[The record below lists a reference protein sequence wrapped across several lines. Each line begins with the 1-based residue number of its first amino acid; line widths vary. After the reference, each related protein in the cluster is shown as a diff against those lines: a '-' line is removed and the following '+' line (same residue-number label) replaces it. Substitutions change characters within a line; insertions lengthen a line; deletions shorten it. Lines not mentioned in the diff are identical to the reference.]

1 MAKGKRKLDSKS
13 FAQQKRHRR
22 QWVTFIRM
30 CRYGVNSLGRNA
42 WLTIAATAIMT
53 ITLLVILLSLVSRNI
68 LIDTS
73 SRISDDI
80 KMSIY
85 LKIDT
90 PDDTVRTV
98 ASQVRALS
106 TVTNVTVDSPSD
118 AQGRIAEDNSSDIS
132 YLEAIKEMNSQLP
145 WTINVQVMDI
155 NDTQQLRDYVAN
167 SDLVLEYSSRPPTFA
182 GERRDTIDAI
192 GSAVQF
198 AQVAGLII
206 GGVFVAISMLII
218 FNTIRMAIFNRRE
231 EIQMMKLIGAEKAFI
246 RGPFLVE
253 AMMYGFFAAIVASV
267 GGYALLY
274 FIAPTLQ
281 SNDIN
286 IQPTIDLMTFYGGFV
301 LLGMILVGAI
311 IGIISSLLAT
321 RRYLKI

>member
-1 MAKGKRKLDSKS
+1 MAKSKRKLDSKA

-53 ITLLVILLSLVSRNI
+53 ITLLVIFLSLVSRNI

-73 SRISDDI
+73 SQISGDI
-80 KMSIY
+80 KMSIF
-85 LKIDT
+85 LGIDT
-90 PDDTVRTV
+90 PEQDVDTI
-98 ASQVRALS
+98 ADQVRDLTS
-106 TVTNVTVDSPSD
+106 VTAVTVESPSQ
-118 AQGRIAEDNSSDIS
+118 ARERIASDNSTDAS

-145 WTINVQVMDI
+145 YTVNVQVMDI
-155 NDTQQLRDYVAN
+155 NDTQQLRDYVAD
-167 SDLVLEYSSRPPTFA
+167 SDLVKEHSSRPPTFA
-182 GERRDTIDAI
+182 GERRATIDAI
-192 GSAVQF
+192 ASAVGF
-198 AQVAGLII
+198 AQAAGLIV

-231 EIQMMKLIGAEKAFI
+231 EIQMMKLIGAEKSFI

-253 AMMYGFFAAIVASV
+253 AMMYGFFAAVLAGVA
-267 GGYALLY
+267 GYAILY
-274 FIAPTLQ
+274 GITPTLA

-286 IQPTIDLMTFYGGFV
+286 IQPTIDVLTFYGGFV
-301 LLGMILVGAI
+301 LLGLIVVGAV

>member
-1 MAKGKRKLDSKS
+1 
-13 FAQQKRHRR
+13 
-22 QWVTFIRM
+22 M

-53 ITLLVILLSLVSRNI
+53 ITLLVILLSVVSRNI

-73 SRISDDI
+73 SQISNDI
-80 KMSIY
+80 KMSIF

-90 PDDTVRTV
+90 NEDTVNTV
-98 ASQVRALS
+98 ADEIRALS
-106 TVTNVTVDSPSD
+106 SVTSVAVETPTQ
-118 AQGRIAEDNSSDIS
+118 AQGRIAEDNSSDPS

-145 WTINVQVMDI
+145 WTINVQVRDI
-155 NDTQQLRDYVAN
+155 NNTEELRNYVAN
-167 SDLVLEYSSRPPTFA
+167 SQIVLDNSSRPPTFA
-182 GERRDTIDAI
+182 GERRATIDTIA
-192 GSAVQF
+192 GAVRF
-198 AQVAGLII
+198 AQATGLII

-246 RGPFLVE
+246 RGPFIVE
-253 AMMYGFFAAIVASV
+253 AMMYGFFAAIIASV

-274 FIAPTLQ
+274 SIAPTLMQ
-281 SNDIN
+281 NDIN
-286 IQPTIDLMTFYGGFV
+286 IQPTIDLLTFYGGFV
-301 LLGMILVGAI
+301 LLGMLVIGAT

>member
-1 MAKGKRKLDSKS
+1 MAKRKLDSKQ

-53 ITLLVILLSLVSRNI
+53 ITLLVIFLSLVSRNI
-68 LIDTS
+68 LVDTS
-73 SRISDDI
+73 SQISNDI
-80 KMSIY
+80 KMSIF

-90 PDDTVRTV
+90 PKETVDTV
-98 ASQVRALS
+98 ADQVRALGS
-106 TVTNVTVDSPSD
+106 ITSVVVESPTE
-118 AQGRIAEDNSSDIS
+118 AQGRIANDNSSDAN

-145 WTINVQVMDI
+145 WTLNVQVIDI
-155 NDTQQLRDYVAN
+155 NDTQELRDYVAN
-167 SDLVLEYSSRPPTFA
+167 SDLVIENSSRPPTFA
-182 GERRDTIDAI
+182 GERRATIDTIA
-192 GSAVQF
+192 GAVRF
-198 AQVAGLII
+198 AQAAGLIV

-267 GGYALLY
+267 AGYALLY
-274 FIAPTLQ
+274 SIAPTLL

-286 IQPTIDLMTFYGGFV
+286 IQPTLDLLTFYAGFV
-301 LLGMILVGAI
+301 VLGMILVGAV